1 MSCCL
6 PPRRKPWDGHH
17 DVTACKGGQALNS
30 TLVIALAW
38 AAIAVMNGVMRQEPA
53 EQLGSLAHAS
63 RQNLRHQAPVSVIK
77 NRLRHA
83 PKERKGMDMAI
94 NLLPGRRC
102 VHRRKD
108 GPQKQLRDKRGQNRH
123 RYGVDPARRNA
134 PSVQPLPGRR
144 CVHRREGP
152 PITTMASPKSAWA
165 WPGACASGTNIPR
178 LRLLC
183 SRT

>member
-1 MSCCL
+1 VSCCL

-134 PSVQPLPGRR
+134 PFAQRHQSPPWPRQNPLGRGR
-144 CVHRREGP
+144 GHVPAAQTSRGCACYVHGR
-152 PITTMASPKSAWA
+152 SS
-165 WPGACASGTNIPR
+165 
-178 LRLLC
+178 
-183 SRT
+183 